1 MPGDHGTTYGGNPFA
16 TAAVCEVFRQFEER
30 DIVSHVNEVGA
41 YLYEKLEEV
50 NDQFAQ
56 IKAHRGVSLMQGLEF
71 ENPVGDVIVT
81 PLVIEKKD
89 VDEMIAILT
98 ETLKENGIQ

>member
-1 MPGDHGTTYGGNPFA
+1 MQTVAGDRPGRCLLG
-16 TAAVCEVFRQFEER
+16 
-30 DIVSHVNEVGA
+30 
-41 YLYEKLEEV
+41 
-50 NDQFAQ
+50 
-56 IKAHRGVSLMQGLEF
+56 HRGVGLMQGLEF

-81 PLVIEKKD
+81 ALKKGLVIISAGANIVRFVPPLVIEKKD